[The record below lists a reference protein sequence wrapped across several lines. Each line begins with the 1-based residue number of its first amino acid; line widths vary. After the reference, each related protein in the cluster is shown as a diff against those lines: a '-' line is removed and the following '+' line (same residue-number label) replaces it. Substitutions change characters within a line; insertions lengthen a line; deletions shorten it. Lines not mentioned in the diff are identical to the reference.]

1 MATETPH
8 ILVIT
13 GTLLFDLF
21 VLAALICFISYLLW
35 RITAETKLNE
45 AKQKEIEQLKAVN
58 YQYHLEIA
66 QVINYFVTSIS
77 QQQTIDNMLW
87 DIARNCIS
95 KLHFEDC
102 VIYLY
107 DDERKTFVQKAAWG
121 PKTAEDN
128 NIINP
133 IEIPIGFGIVGSVGR
148 NQIAEIINDTSLDR
162 RYIIDDQKRSSEI
175 TVPIIHKG
183 KVIGIIDSENSAK
196 NFYTERHLQI
206 LTTIATFCADK
217 IDKIQVEQQTKE
229 REDMLNKLNKD
240 LATSQL
246 TSLRSQMNPHFIFN
260 ALNSIQQFILMGE
273 VKEAIKYLSKFS
285 KLQREVLNNC
295 EQNFITL
302 EAEIEM
308 ITLYLQLEQ
317 LRFDKNFSYN
327 ITLGETISPSEIKIP
342 SMMLQPFV
350 ENAIWHGLIPKEGPK
365 QININFALVPEDLI
379 CCTIED
385 NGIGREA
392 SAKRKSL
399 SGYNNHTSKGFS
411 LVTERLYILRKHYQ
425 QTFDLEV
432 GDIRDP
438 EGNVSGTSVKLKL
451 HVNV

>member
-1 MATETPH
+1 MP
-8 ILVIT
+8 ILISDILFIT

-45 AKQKEIEQLKAVN
+45 ARQKEIEQLKAVN

-87 DIARNCIS
+87 DLARNCIS

-107 DDERKTFVQKAAWG
+107 DAERKMFVQKAAWG
-121 PKTAEDN
+121 PKTTEDN
-128 NIINP
+128 KIINP
-133 IEIPIGFGIVGSVGR
+133 LEIPFGQGIVGNVAR
-148 NQIAEIINDTSLDR
+148 NQIAEIINDTGLDR
-162 RYIIDDQKRSSEI
+162 RYIVDDQKRSSEI

-183 KVIGIIDSENSAK
+183 KVIGIIDSENSTK

-229 REDMLNKLNKD
+229 REDMLIKLNKD

-317 LRFDKNFSYN
+317 LRFDKNFSYDIICN
-327 ITLGETISPSEIKIP
+327 DPVTPSEIKIP

-350 ENAIWHGLIPKEGPK
+350 ENAIWHGLIPKEGRK
-365 QININFALVPEDLI
+365 HINIQFALLPEELI

-392 SAKRKSL
+392 SAKRKLL

-411 LVTERLYILRKHYQ
+411 LVMERLYILRKHYQ

-432 GDIRDP
+432 GDLLD
-438 EGNVSGTSVKLKL
+438 EKGAVSGTSVKLKL